1 MTILF
6 SNLRFVAY
14 LSVFFLSGAV
24 LGLAGHLASLFLPTI
39 NHDFTIFSLI
49 VPSATILV
57 FILLIQFAQPV
68 VEVTVLFMLG
78 VLWLGE
84 HLFMNRVLRMGAWSA
99 DIIGYV
105 QCYVL
110 GGVEQQTNNGT
121 MSARTYCYQM
131 KVIEALSWCIFVMFA
146 FFFVIVI
153 ALTTRAVVLGR
164 AYAWREHT
172 SQLGWFGEWP
182 AYPGEAVYPRGP
194 AYAHGPYYPHTG
206 NYVHGHSIVVQPGM
220 HGGPAVVTQV
230 PA

>member
-1 MTILF
+1 MTVLF
-6 SNLRFVAY
+6 SNLRFIAY
-14 LSVFFLSGAV
+14 LSVFLLSGAV
-24 LGLAGHLASLFLPTI
+24 LGLVGHLASLFLPTI
-39 NHDFTIFSLI
+39 NHDFTIFSLV
-49 VPSATILV
+49 VPSATIFV
-57 FILLIQFAQPV
+57 FIILIQFAQPMI
-68 VEVTVLFMLG
+68 EVTLLFMLG
-78 VLWLGE
+78 VLWLG
-84 HLFMNRVLRMGAWSA
+84 MGAWSA

-146 FFFVIVI
+146 FFFVIEI

-182 AYPGEAVYPRGP
+182 AYPGEAIYPRGP
-194 AYAHGPYYPHTG
+194 AYAHGPYQPYAG
-206 NYVHGHSIVVQPGM
+206 NYVQQAPGHSIVIQPGM
-220 HGGPAVVTQV
+220 HGGPAMVTQV
-230 PA
+230 PG